1 MTPVV
6 AAVVCFLMAL
16 PGNKIFP
23 SSCKP
28 SASSVLCNHSRSA
41 RIRRKSA
48 KSQVSLLFPPTP
60 SATPQ
65 KVSCAAAGTLPI
77 FRARE
82 GPGTKLASAAAGRET
97 DVTNSET
104 CVIFDSDRPTQ
115 TNAILMPLPDDGV
128 LSLCTYRGRAVPR
141 RGGRRRSSAGA
152 PTSSWSTSKQSWR
165 STQMMLGT
173 RPRCRR
179 GPRRPRPPSPSIRVQ
194 FAHLAGRC

>member
-48 KSQVSLLFPPTP
+48 KSQVSLLFPPTS

-82 GPGTKLASAAAGRET
+82 GPGTKLASAAAGPET

-128 LSLCTYRGRAVPR
+128 LSFVRTEEEQCHGEVGAEDHPR
-141 RGGRRRSSAGA
+141 ERRLHLGALRSNCGA
-152 PTSSWSTSKQSWR
+152 ALR
-165 STQMMLGT
+165 
-173 RPRCRR
+173 
-179 GPRRPRPPSPSIRVQ
+179 
-194 FAHLAGRC
+194 